1 MDHALHWT
9 GFNLF
14 VLLLLGLDL
23 ITSRPKDGP
32 LTMRE
37 ALVRSAFW
45 ILVGLGVNVWVYHQM
60 GEALA
65 MDFLSAYLLE
75 KSLSVDN
82 LFVFLIIFRYFKV
95 PQPSQQRVLLLGVLG
110 ALLMRGTLIFAG
122 ISLVNRYEWI
132 LYIFGLI
139 LIVSGIK
146 MGMSDD
152 DADVDP
158 EQNWVVRWVRKRFP
172 LHPHYVG
179 RQFMVRLNGQTM
191 ITPLFIVLVA
201 VETTDLVFALD
212 SIPAVF
218 AVSQDS
224 FIVYSSN
231 VMAILGLRAL
241 YFALAGMMGMFHY
254 LQVGLS
260 VILVF
265 IGAEMLLAKWVHI
278 GTPVELGVIAGLLG
292 LSVAA
297 SIAFPKKENDDED
310 ETSDKKEDSDSGET
324 EAPAAE

>member
-1 MDHALHWT
+1 
-9 GFNLF
+9 
-14 VLLLLGLDL
+14 
-23 ITSRPKDGP
+23 
-32 LTMRE
+32 MRQ
-37 ALVRSAFW
+37 AVTRSVFW
-45 ILVGLGVNVWVYHQM
+45 ILVGLGVNVWVYTQM
-60 GEALA
+60 GAPQA

-95 PQPSQQRVLLLGVLG
+95 PQPSQQRVLLFGVLG
-110 ALLMRGTLIFAG
+110 ALLMRGTLIFVG
-122 ISLVNRYEWI
+122 IGLVNRYEWI
-132 LYIFGLI
+132 LYLFGII

-146 MGMSDD
+146 MGTSQEES
-152 DADVDP
+152 DVDP
-158 EQNWVVRWVRKRFP
+158 EQNWVVKWVRRHFP

-179 RQFMVRLNGQTM
+179 RQFFVRLEGRTF

-201 VETTDLVFALD
+201 IETTDLVFALD

-218 AVSQDS
+218 AVTQDS

-254 LQVGLS
+254 LQIGLS

-265 IGAEMLLAKWVHI
+265 IGAEMLAARFVHI
-278 GTPVELGVIAGLLG
+278 STLVELGVIAGLLG
-292 LSVAA
+292 LSVVA
-297 SIAFPKKENDDED
+297 SIVFPKKDEV
-310 ETSDKKEDSDSGET
+310 EG
-324 EAPAAE
+324 PAEES

>member
-14 VLLLLGLDL
+14 VLLLLGLDF
-23 ITSRPKDGP
+23 ITSRPNDRP

-37 ALVRSAFW
+37 AIVRSLFW
-45 ILVGLGVNVWVYHQM
+45 IMVGLGVNVWVYYQM
-60 GEALA
+60 GDAMA

-146 MGMSDD
+146 MGMSDE

-158 EQNWVVRWVRKRFP
+158 EQNWVVKWVRKHFP
-172 LHPHYVG
+172 LHSQYVG
-179 RQFMVRLNGQTM
+179 RQFFVRIDGRTL

-254 LQVGLS
+254 LQIGLS

-265 IGAEMLLAKWVHI
+265 IGAEMLLVKWVHI
-278 GTPVELGVIAGLLG
+278 STPIELGVIAGLLG

-297 SIAFPKKENDDED
+297 SMAFPKKEDPG
-310 ETSDKKEDSDSGET
+310 SDET
-324 EAPAAE
+324 EAPAGE

>member
-9 GFNLF
+9 EFNLF

-23 ITSRPKDGP
+23 ITSRPNDRP
-32 LTMRE
+32 LTMRQ
-37 ALVRSAFW
+37 AVVRSLFW
-45 ILVGLGVNVWVYHQM
+45 ILVGLGVNAWVYYEM
-60 GEALA
+60 GDAKA

-95 PQPSQQRVLLLGVLG
+95 PQPSQQRVLLFGVLG

-146 MGMSDD
+146 MGMSDE

-158 EQNWVVRWVRKRFP
+158 EQNWVVKWVRKRFP
-172 LHPHYVG
+172 LHPQYVG
-179 RQFMVRLNGQTM
+179 RQFLVRIDGRTL

-254 LQVGLS
+254 LQIGLS

-265 IGAEMLLAKWVHI
+265 IGAEMLLVKWVHI
-278 GTPVELGVIAGLLG
+278 GTPVELSVIAGLLG

-297 SIAFPKKENDDED
+297 SIAFPKKEDP
-310 ETSDKKEDSDSGET
+310 DSEET
-324 EAPAAE
+324 EAPAEG